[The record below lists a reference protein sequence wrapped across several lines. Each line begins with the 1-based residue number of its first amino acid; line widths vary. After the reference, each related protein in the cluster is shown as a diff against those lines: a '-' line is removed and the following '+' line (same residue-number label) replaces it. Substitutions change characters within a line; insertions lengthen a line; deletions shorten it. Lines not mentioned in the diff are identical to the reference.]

1 MTSSTKRGR
10 KGRESCIRVP
20 PMMRKR
26 PQKGRG
32 STRMGRA
39 RMVRNPRLRKRT
51 RRRGVKIDRRRGTR
65 IRD

>member
-1 MTSSTKRGR
+1 MTSSTKKGR

-20 PMMRKR
+20 PTMKKR

-39 RMVRNPRLRKRT
+39 RTVKSPRLRRRT
-51 RRRGVKIDRRRGTR
+51 RRRGVKIDRRRGTKMC
-65 IRD
+65 D